1 MQAGRRDC
9 GLCYGISH
17 GTACGDVRR
26 KSDLRADEVSAEGVR
41 LVGAR
46 SASLLAE
53 RADGCTSD
61 MEVGEACSV
70 RKMPENPV
78 RGPTTSPYSSFRSWP
93 KTPRMQNPGFMLKLK
108 IETSRIR
115 ECRPV
120 AAFPQICH
128 AVNRTGT
135 LHRQRGRGHNQFL
148 NPKP

>member
-1 MQAGRRDC
+1 MSAGRAPRLWVVLWHMVLHVETYEKANSELMKYLQKDLGLSARD
-9 GLCYGISH
+9 LP
-17 GTACGDVRR
+17 ACLQ
-26 KSDLRADEVSAEGVR
+26 SD
-41 LVGAR
+41 
-46 SASLLAE
+46 
-53 RADGCTSD
+53 DGCTSD

-78 RGPTTSPYSSFRSWP
+78 CGPTTSPYSSFRSWP

-135 LHRQRGRGHNQFL
+135 LHRQRGRGHNQL
-148 NPKP
+148 